1 MKCIISAVVI
11 ATLVMI
17 VKSHPI
23 CQQAVNATTS
33 EPCYANP
40 TANVS
45 FLNEWLSL
53 HNNSQGINQLRRTKD
68 SSIASQLL
76 QLTSDLDVIHDQ
88 LIWRNSI

>member
-11 ATLVMI
+11 TTLVMI

-23 CQQAVNATTS
+23 PVCQQAVNATTS
-33 EPCYANP
+33 ESCYANP

-53 HNNSQGINQLRRTKD
+53 HDNSQGINQLRSRKD
-68 SSIASQLL
+68 SSIASKLLL
-76 QLTSDLDVIHDQ
+76 QLTSNVILD
-88 LIWRNSI
+88 

>member
-23 CQQAVNATTS
+23 CQQAVNATTN

-53 HNNSQGINQLRRTKD
+53 HDNSQGINQLRSRKD
-68 SSIASQLL
+68 SSIVSKLLL
-76 QLTSDLDVIHDQ
+76 QLTSNVILD
-88 LIWRNSI
+88 